1 LQSIYSSTSSTKLKY
16 ESLFPDQGDTMESSY
31 IRQPIVSVLGHVDHG
46 KTTLLDYIRGST
58 VALREAGAITQHIG
72 ATEVPIDVIRELCG
86 ELLKGKEFTLPGL
99 LFIDTP
105 GHHAFTTLRKRGG
118 SIADLAI
125 LIVDINEGFKPQT
138 YESLMILKQY
148 KTPFIVAV
156 NKIDTIT
163 GWRREEGTLPERLSK
178 QNDLARSIFEEKIY
192 EIIGTLSEQGFSSD
206 LYTNIRDFSRNVAII
221 PISAKTG
228 EGIPEL
234 LMVLVG
240 LAQRFLEKHLT
251 IEKGPAKGTVLEVK
265 EERGLG
271 TTIDVIIYSGTLRS
285 TDTIAV
291 GTREE
296 PVITKIK
303 ALLKPKPL
311 DEIRDPREKFES
323 VEEVHAACGIKI
335 SAPDL
340 EDVIPGSPLRVVT
353 QENKN
358 EVIREIK
365 EQTELHIDLDDE
377 GAVVKADTIGS
388 LEAIVKEAKSRNI
401 KIRKAE
407 VGNVSKRD
415 IVDASA
421 TNDPLQRI
429 VLAFNVKI
437 LPEAEEE
444 MRNQD
449 VTVIKEDVIYT
460 LMERYEEWVY
470 KKKEEIERAKK
481 EAIPRPG
488 MIKFLP
494 EYVFRVSKPAI
505 IGVRVLAGR
514 IKPGMKLMKDDGRVI
529 GTIRSIQS
537 ERKSLDEAI
546 QGQEVAVSIEGPTV
560 GRQIKGGDILYT
572 DLPESVVKKLKEMGD
587 LTYDE
592 KEVLD
597 KIIEIKRKTVDRFW
611 GL

>member
-1 LQSIYSSTSSTKLKY
+1 
-16 ESLFPDQGDTMESSY
+16 MEKSY
-31 IRQPIVSVLGHVDHG
+31 VRQPIVSVLGHVDHG

-72 ATEVPIDVIRELCG
+72 ATEVPIDVIKEMCG
-86 ELLKGKEFTLPGL
+86 ELLKGKDFTLPGL

-105 GHHAFTTLRKRGG
+105 GHHAFTTLRRRGG
-118 SIADLAI
+118 SIADIAI

-148 KTPFIVAV
+148 KTPFVVAV

-163 GWRREEGTLPERLSK
+163 GWRKEKGILPERLKK
-178 QNDLARSIFEEKIY
+178 QSELARSIFEEKIY
-192 EIIGTLSEQGFSSD
+192 DIIGTLSEHGFSSD
-206 LYTNIRDFSRNVAII
+206 LYSNIKDFTRNVAIV

-228 EGIPEL
+228 EGVPEL
-234 LMVLVG
+234 LMILVG

-271 TTIDVIIYSGTLRS
+271 TTIDVIIYSGTLRA

-291 GTREE
+291 GTRNE

-311 DEIRDPREKFES
+311 DEIRDPRERFEN

-335 SAPDL
+335 SAPNL

-353 QENKN
+353 PENKDKII
-358 EVIREIK
+358 EEIK
-365 EQTELHIDLDDE
+365 EQTELHIELDEE
-377 GAVVKADTIGS
+377 GAVAKADTIGS
-388 LEAIVKEAKSRNI
+388 LEAIVKEAKGRNI

-415 IVDASA
+415 IIEASA
-421 TNDPLQRI
+421 TNDPLQRVI
-429 VLAFNVKI
+429 LAFNVKI

-444 MRNQD
+444 MKNHD
-449 VTVIKEDVIYT
+449 VEVIREDVIYT

-470 KKKEEIERAKK
+470 KKREEIERAKR

-494 EYVFRVSKPAI
+494 GYVFRVSKPAI

-514 IKPGMKLMKDDGRVI
+514 IKPGMKLIKEDGKVV
-529 GTIRSIQS
+529 GTIKSIQS
-537 ERKSLDEAI
+537 EKKSLNEAI
-546 QGQEVAVSIEGPTV
+546 QGQEVAISIEGPTV
-560 GRQIKGGDILYT
+560 GRQIKEEDILYT
-572 DLPESVVKKLKEMGD
+572 DLPESVVKKLKEMKD

-592 KEVLD
+592 REVLN